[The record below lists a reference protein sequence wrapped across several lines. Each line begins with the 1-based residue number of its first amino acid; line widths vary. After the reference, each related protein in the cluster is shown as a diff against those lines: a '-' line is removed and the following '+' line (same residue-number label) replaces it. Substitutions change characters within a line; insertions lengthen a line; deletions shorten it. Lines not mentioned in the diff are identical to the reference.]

1 MFKRKKSKEPK
12 IKTPRFKTI
21 RDAYAVTK
29 SVKPWIGVVLIVTFL
44 VVLAIG
50 ITLGFIFDHPVYGGF
65 VTIPVAVLAA
75 MFLFT
80 RVAGSAAYANIEGQM
95 GAGASVLMAIR
106 KGWTTTPAVAVNRQ
120 QDMVHRSVGRAG
132 IVLTGEGGFAVRQMV
147 QDEKRKSER
156 YAPGVPVIELF
167 VGDGEGQVP
176 LRKLQKHV
184 TKLPKK
190 LTPHQMRE
198 VRARL
203 KAVGGMSLPIPKGP
217 MPKGVKIR

>member
-1 MFKRKKSKEPK
+1 LPSISNK
-12 IKTPRFKTI
+12 I
-21 RDAYAVTK
+21 
-29 SVKPWIGVVLIVTFL
+29 W
-44 VVLAIG
+44 
-50 ITLGFIFDHPVYGGF
+50 FI
-65 VTIPVAVLAA
+65 AALAA
-75 MFLFT
+75 LASCLPET
-80 RVAGSAAYANIEGQM
+80 RICSSPD
-95 GAGASVLMAIR
+95 GAR
-106 KGWTTTPAVAVNRQ
+106 R
-120 QDMVHRSVGRAG
+120 
-132 IVLTGEGGFAVRQMV
+132 
-147 QDEKRKSER
+147 ER
-156 YAPGVPVIELF
+156 NQTYAPGVPVIELF

>member
-1 MFKRKKSKEPK
+1 MFKKKNKEAK
-12 IKTPRFKTI
+12 IKTPRFQTF
-21 RDAYAVTK
+21 RDAYKVTK
-29 SVKPWIGVVLIVTFL
+29 SVKPWIGIALILIFVVVL
-44 VVLAIG
+44 VVG
-50 ITLGFIFDHPVYGGF
+50 ISLGIIFGHPIYGGF
-65 VTIPVAVLAA
+65 VTIPLAALAA
-75 MFLFT
+75 MFFFT
-80 RVAGSAAYANIEGQM
+80 RIAGSAAYSTIEGQI

-132 IVLTGEGGFAVRQMV
+132 IVLIGEGGFAVRQMIA
-147 QDEKRKSER
+147 DEKKKSER
-156 YAPGVPVIELF
+156 FAPGVPIIEVF
-167 VGDGEGQVP
+167 VGDGDGQVP
-176 LRKLQKHV
+176 IRKLQKHV

-190 LTPHQMRE
+190 LSAHQMRE